1 MPVVANLF
9 TLLLSCYGAFQAYLS
24 LYLMGR
30 GRVEA
35 NKKRADEKISSAR
48 KILLKNFKTYVKL
61 KMLNIQN

>member
-1 MPVVANLF
+1 MSVVANLF

-30 GRVEA
+30 GRVKA

-48 KILLKNFKTYVKL
+48 KILL
-61 KMLNIQN
+61 